1 MRTGPR
7 SWTVVLWIA
16 GSLCQFACENGSE
29 KTDLDPIAEASP
41 QRDEGNG
48 PPEAQAAEISL
59 SEDPL
64 EGMIEI
70 PQGPFLYGCTEKQFM
85 IYLSRSIVGFPGMP
99 EKLRETFVIPPRRVA
114 IPAFHIDQFEVTNRQ
129 YRTFLLATRYQPSNA
144 TNYLLDWPQPTNY
157 PEWAATFP
165 VAWISQADAQAYCR
179 WRGRRLPTEE
189 EWEKAARGTDQ
200 RLFPWGPEYPDPA
213 RTNFAWFEDDII
225 LLCLRW
231 YFRFKLSYRDL
242 VAILGERGLSISHTT
257 ILRWVIRY
265 AETCEKRW
273 SRFERQVGGSWRVD
287 ETFIK
292 VRGQLMYLYRA
303 VDGQGNTVEFFL
315 SRTRG
320 IAAAE
325 AFFRKALKHH
335 REPHSITL
343 DGHRP
348 SHSALRRMGM
358 NGEFNFRGPNP
369 VRIRCCQYLNNV
381 VEQDHRRVKG
391 RLRPMLGFKTFY
403 NARRVIIGIE
413 LAQKIHKRQF
423 AIPITWRSNP
433 AVIWH
438 HVMAA

>member
-1 MRTGPR
+1 MAHRKTERNP
-7 SWTVVLWIA
+7 LFA
-16 GSLCQFACENGSE
+16 G
-29 KTDLDPIAEASP
+29 
-41 QRDEGNG
+41 R
-48 PPEAQAAEISL
+48 
-59 SEDPL
+59 
-64 EGMIEI
+64 
-70 PQGPFLYGCTEKQFM
+70 
-85 IYLSRSIVGFPGMP
+85 
-99 EKLRETFVIPPRRVA
+99 
-114 IPAFHIDQFEVTNRQ
+114 
-129 YRTFLLATRYQPSNA
+129 
-144 TNYLLDWPQPTNY
+144 
-157 PEWAATFP
+157 
-165 VAWISQADAQAYCR
+165 
-179 WRGRRLPTEE
+179 
-189 EWEKAARGTDQ
+189 
-200 RLFPWGPEYPDPA
+200 
-213 RTNFAWFEDDII
+213 WFEDDII

-231 YFRFKLSYRDL
+231 YFRFKLSYRDR

-273 SRFERQVGGSWRVD
+273 GRFERQVGGSWRVD

-320 IAAAE
+320 IAAAK

-335 REPHSITL
+335 QEPHRITL

-358 NGEFNFRGPNP
+358 NGAFNFRGRNP
-369 VRIRCCQYLNNV
+369 VKIRCCQYLNNV

-403 NARRVIIGIE
+403 NARCVIIGIE
-413 LAQKIHKRQF
+413 LAQKIHKCQF
-423 AIPITWRSNP
+423 AIPITGQSNP
-433 AVIWH
+433 AVIWR